1 MENKLINSIYIGEE
15 GKYKFNLNT
24 CEPDFTY
31 IIRVLSNTFNANI
44 IFSLKIKDG
53 VSQDSNVLEMLRKL
67 ILTD

>member
-1 MENKLINSIYIGEE
+1 MNSIYIGEE

-31 IIRVLSNTFNANI
+31 IIRILSNTFNANI

-53 VSQDSNVLEMLRKL
+53 VTQDSNVLETFRNL